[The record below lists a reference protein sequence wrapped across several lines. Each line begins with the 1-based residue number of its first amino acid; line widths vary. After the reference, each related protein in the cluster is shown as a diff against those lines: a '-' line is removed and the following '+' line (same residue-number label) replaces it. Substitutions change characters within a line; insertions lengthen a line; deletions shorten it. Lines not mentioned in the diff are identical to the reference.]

1 MRLCARCSRPFLAP
15 GPSGF
20 PGAGSLFCSK
30 TCRLETWACLFAEM
44 CPPPHNRCLLAR
56 DWEGEP
62 RCLTPPPSPWLS
74 L

>member
-44 CPPPHNRCLLAR
+44 CPPPPIT
-56 DWEGEP
+56 DVFWPEIGKV
-62 RCLTPPPSPWLS
+62 SPGV
-74 L
+74 